1 MDVFHPFLV
10 VAIGILALVAWNVF
24 AWPKVSKRTQ
34 SSNSYPKS
42 LSILI
47 PARNEACNLPGCL
60 EAAMRQDETVAEIL
74 VYDDHS
80 TDATARIIFEYA
92 QRDNRVRLIH
102 PTPLAEGWCGKNF
115 ACAQLANEARSEW
128 MLFLDADARLTQE
141 AAARMI
147 AEASQRQLTFLSCW
161 PGLSL
166 KSFWEKAL
174 MPLLNF
180 TVFTLFP
187 APLSLLRQDASL
199 GLAHGACL
207 LMHRDT
213 YNELGGHGAVRDQI
227 FEDTRLAQLWREKG
241 QRGLCLDGQDVVIVR
256 MYDSL
261 GDIWQGF
268 QKNFY
273 PAFRHQTSFWIFI
286 VFHAAVFLAPF
297 LLAFANLKFALVAA
311 LVLAMRALLTARFRH
326 PWWSVLLHPLSET
339 ILIAIGLSSWWRCK
353 SGKGV
358 AWKGRVY
365 QPNQVSFEQI
375 ENSTTEST
383 GHTGISQSGSSRD
396 PSAPR
401 GFGSTD
407 PTIISTP
414 FTEPSANESK
424 A

>member
-1 MDVFHPFLV
+1 MSVFLLFSVL
-10 VAIGILALVAWNVF
+10 AIGILTLVAWNVL
-24 AWPKVSKRTQ
+24 AWPKVSKLTA
-34 SSNSYPKS
+34 SSNVLPKS

-47 PARNEACNLPGCL
+47 PARNEERNLPGCL

-80 TDATARIIFEYA
+80 TDATARIILEYA

-102 PTPLAEGWCGKNF
+102 PTALAEGWCGKNF
-115 ACAQLANEARSEW
+115 ACAQLANQAQSEW
-128 MLFLDADARLTQE
+128 MLFLDADARLTE
-141 AAARMI
+141 GAAPRMV
-147 AEASQRQLTFLSCW
+147 AEAIHRQLTFLSCW

-207 LMHRDT
+207 LMHRAT

-241 QRGLCLDGQDVVIVR
+241 QRGFCLDGQDVVTVR
-256 MYDSL
+256 MYASL

-286 VFHAAVFLAPF
+286 VFHVAVFLAPF
-297 LLAFANLKFALVAA
+297 FLAFVHLKFVLVAA
-311 LVLAMRALLTARFRH
+311 LVLAMRALLAIRFRH
-326 PWWSVLLHPLSET
+326 PWWSVLLHPLGET
-339 ILIAIGLSSWWRCK
+339 FLIVIGLSSWWRCK
-353 SGKGV
+353 TGKGV

-365 QPNQVSFEQI
+365 HSAEPLPTPRQPAS
-375 ENSTTEST
+375 
-383 GHTGISQSGSSRD
+383 
-396 PSAPR
+396 
-401 GFGSTD
+401 
-407 PTIISTP
+407 
-414 FTEPSANESK
+414 ESK